1 MCPHIYSSEVMI
13 LNDSEKRRRELLEQ
27 TRELYNERRSIPAV
41 HPRYGM
47 AYRKLYEEEQA
58 TAAHG
63 TFGLRMVL
71 CLLLFAAFVAMD
83 KNGSE
88 VMNVDSSRIVEEIT
102 YDLDVAEVWQ
112 SL

>member
-1 MCPHIYSSEVMI
+1 M
-13 LNDSEKRRRELLEQ
+13 NDSEKRRRELLEQ

-41 HPRYGM
+41 HPRYGT
-47 AYRKLYEEEQA
+47 AYRQLYEEDQPMA
-58 TAAHG
+58 SPG
-63 TFGLRMVL
+63 TFGLRVFL

-88 VMNVDSSRIVEEIT
+88 VMKVDSSRIVEEIT
-102 YDLDVAEVWQ
+102 YDLDVAEVWK